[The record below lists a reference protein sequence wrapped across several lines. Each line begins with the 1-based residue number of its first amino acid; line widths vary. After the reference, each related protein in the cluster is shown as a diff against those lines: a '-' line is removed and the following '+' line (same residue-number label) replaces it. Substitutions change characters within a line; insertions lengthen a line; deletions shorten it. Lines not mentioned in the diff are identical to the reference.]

1 MTTRTKIPNS
11 IVRAAMDEPAGV
23 DRDAKVAR
31 LQREL
36 AKTRENIVEATRV
49 QNRSQLVQS
58 AYARLRR
65 NLFAGMTREE
75 REAVD
80 GMYLFMHAGNVD
92 LVRNTPSGT
101 DVGENRR
108 LERDLTMAEAMRE
121 TETVSETAG

>member
-1 MTTRTKIPNS
+1 MTTTKIPNS

-36 AKTRENIVEATRV
+36 AKTRENIVEARRV
-49 QNRSQLVQS
+49 ENRSQLVES
-58 AYARLRR
+58 AYARLKH

-75 REAVD
+75 REAID

-92 LVRNTPSGT
+92 LVRNIPSGT
-101 DVGENRR
+101 DAGENRR
-108 LERDLTMAEAMRE
+108 FERDLTMAEAMRE

>member
-1 MTTRTKIPNS
+1 MTTTRIPNA
-11 IVRAAMDEPAGV
+11 IVRAAMDEPVGV

-31 LQREL
+31 LEREL

-49 QNRSQLVQS
+49 ETRSTLVQS
-58 AYARLRR
+58 AYARLKH
-65 NLFAGMTREE
+65 NLLAGMTREE

-92 LVRNTPSGT
+92 LVRNIPSGT
-101 DVGENRR
+101 DAGENRR
-108 LERDLTMAEAMRE
+108 FERDLTMAEAMRE

>member
-1 MTTRTKIPNS
+1 MTTTKIPNS

-31 LQREL
+31 LERDL
-36 AKTRENIVEATRV
+36 AKTRENIVEARRV

-75 REAVD
+75 RQAVD
-80 GMYLFMHAGNVD
+80 GMYLFMHGGNVD
-92 LVRNTPSGT
+92 LVRNIPSGT
-101 DVGENRR
+101 DAGESLR